1 MARKAKNNF
10 GGKGFKSF
18 DRADTLGKIKA
29 PGTYPA
35 DRRYGSSVT
44 RTVIEKYDLDSNW
57 AKWRR
62 GFEFY
67 NQAAW
72 LRFQVRNEE
81 GELVDA
87 QLNSVLYQGAVPD
100 DQAIHVRYDGYKFA
114 TLKSDS
120 GNHYVIKRSIVDSPS
135 LGMVSLVEND
145 EFAAPEA
152 YRNGEIKV
160 KGLGFNALLLRMVN
174 DRVTDGETSAS
185 IKHVLNSKDLP
196 ALYKG
201 KSHPELP
208 TTVEVFVPTDQLLAS
223 DKVQA
228 LGGQE
233 RHIQSLVG
241 ELGYVEQFY
250 RIRPTDQ
257 VSLNLFEAHTR
268 QADPNAKIS
277 YVDSEEYFAVQASM
291 ELLGESFSVLD
302 QSGDLPPSMLD
313 VAELPKLFE
322 TDDATIRLF
331 GTYVY
336 QKSQYQR
343 FYGRQYLTADLVADQ
358 VNNCSFTVMPFTI
371 LGIEPQGAMTKIVSL
386 PFVGELELYSLS
398 GTGDG
403 SIVFDDKSFTKFDG
417 TILSTEVDPWSEDV
431 FRVRRPLL
439 PAELYTCSCASYG
452 KSILRMPQT
461 TENREQRKTNR
472 QLNYP
477 LPTVL
482 GKERFS
488 GLGVNNAAGIIES
501 WESSAEAHRFKMCKH
516 SVAAMFIEK
525 IKVKEPSQ
533 YPSIETREVFEEKLK
548 ADIAEVQDRFY
559 LSLERGEITMTEI
572 IFALAQGLNLDDVEL
587 AYVMMNSKF

>member
-1 MARKAKNNF
+1 MARKQKNSF
-10 GGKGFKSF
+10 AGKGFGSF
-18 DRADTLGKIKA
+18 EGTGRVGKIAA
-29 PGTYPA
+29 PGSYPA
-35 DRRYGSSVT
+35 DRRYGTSVT

-62 GFEFY
+62 GFEYY

-72 LRFQVRNEE
+72 LRFQTRNED

-87 QLNSVLYQGAVPD
+87 QLDSVLYQGAVPD

-114 TLKSDS
+114 TLKADS
-120 GNHYVIKRSIVDSPS
+120 GNHYVIKRTVMDSPS
-135 LGMVSLVEND
+135 LGMISSVEND
-145 EFAAPEA
+145 EFAHPDA
-152 YRNGEIKV
+152 YRRNEIKV
-160 KGLGFNALLLRMVN
+160 KGLGFNPLLLRMIN
-174 DRVTDGETSAS
+174 DRITDGDTSAS
-185 IKHVLNSKDLP
+185 IKHVLNNKDLP
-196 ALYKG
+196 ALYIG
-201 KSHPELP
+201 KSHPEIP
-208 TTVEVFVPTDQLLAS
+208 ATVEVFVPTAELLAS
-223 DKVQA
+223 DSIQA

-233 RHIQSLVG
+233 RHLQSLVG

-250 RIRPTDQ
+250 RIRPVDQ
-257 VSLNLFEAHTR
+257 VKLNLFEAHTR
-268 QADPNAKIS
+268 QADPNAKVS
-277 YVDSEEYFAVQASM
+277 YVDSEEYFAVTASM
-291 ELLGESFSVLD
+291 ELIGEGFSVLD

-313 VAELPKLFE
+313 IAELPKLFE
-322 TDDATIRLF
+322 TDDATLRLY
-331 GTYVY
+331 GTYVF
-336 QKSQYQR
+336 QKAQYQR

-358 VNNCSFTVMPFTI
+358 VNNCSFKVMPFTI

-386 PFVGELELYSLS
+386 PFVGEIELYSLS
-398 GTGDG
+398 GQGDG
-403 SIVFDDKSFTKFDG
+403 SIVFDGKSFTRFDG
-417 TILSTEVDPWSEDV
+417 TILNTEVDPWSEDV
-431 FRVRRPLL
+431 FLARRPLQ
-439 PAELYTCSCASYG
+439 PADLYTCSCASYG

-461 TENREQRKTNR
+461 TENRQQRKTNR

-501 WESSAEAHRFKMCKH
+501 WESSAEAHRFKSCKH

-533 YPSIETREVFEEKLK
+533 YPSLETREIFEEKLK

-587 AYVMMNSKF
+587 AYVMMSSKF